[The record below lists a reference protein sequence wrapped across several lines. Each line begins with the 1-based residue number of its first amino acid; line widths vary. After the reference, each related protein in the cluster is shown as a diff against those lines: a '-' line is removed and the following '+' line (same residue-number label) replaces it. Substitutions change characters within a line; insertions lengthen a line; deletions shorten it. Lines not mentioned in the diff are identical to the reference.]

1 MLSMEGLVGAR
12 LLGEESLQMWD
23 LNKRLEAYLARVKF
37 LEEEN
42 EGLRAEIRGAK
53 SGPAAEPWR
62 AKYEEELRALRAAL
76 ERAFRE
82 KCSAELARDNLYE
95 EVQHVKSRC
104 QKEQAAREEA
114 KRQLAA
120 GKKEL
125 EEERRAQIWLKER
138 AVQLEK
144 EVGALLEVHEEEK
157 AGLDRELASFSL
169 SLESLRCVP
178 AAFQPLEVED
188 YSRRLAEIWRG
199 AVETYKAE
207 VAQLEGS
214 LGQAKE
220 SLWKAAED
228 NQQSQLQLQHL
239 DKELAALRARKE
251 LLEDNLA
258 RQWQEQRGEAEK
270 FQLAIEALEQEK
282 QSLRAQIAQV
292 LEDRQQLM
300 HLKMSLSLEVATY
313 RTLLEAESTR
323 LQMAPGEFKLANGL
337 RDVKLEAS
345 SSKHRAGPAA
355 FPWPE
360 GTAQPPRAPGDAL
373 KAPTPKTKSPGA
385 REFQKISSVLQAPK
399 AREPA
404 APTHAAP
411 LLSPGSPG
419 AEGPARP
426 GGDAGERSP
435 EEPPEGPEEPPGTP
449 PAQGQLYPEQLVSH
463 VLQDALK
470 EMQDDAQPKE
480 EPALS
485 AACAPRD
492 ARSPGPSPPVE
503 AREAEEAG
511 DEGGEPALSVGVP
524 EMEEEEAG
532 GGVPEGLGGESSAQ
546 QDGTGPRGAAP
557 ASPSDTESQE
567 ETGPW
572 EEEEEEEEGSKEEE
586 IPSPPSPEQ
595 SGGLR
600 GAPREGDVSGPIQ
613 AGTGEEEPEPG
624 EDDVEAT
631 STEALHLSEDE
642 EPRGAWSPSR
652 EDEEL
657 PEQERERREE
667 ECPQGEIEAA
677 CALPVG
683 SRPVLPSESSLE
695 EEDLVGGEQE
705 EFGHQEMPPGGAA
718 AAAGGEREQETCPE
732 LEPPS
737 SREAGPAEEDSL
749 GAEGGETAD
758 GAGDGEEEEGGEGE
772 EAMGGEHPRAGEAW
786 GDEELRQESGGLEEP
801 EELQEDGLE
810 QDTELQ
816 PGEDA
821 WGTGD
826 EDNGREHRAE
836 DWEGAAG
843 DAEGTGGDANVT
855 PQEPARADDNPP
867 STGAPESQEGAGG
880 TSPAEVK
887 EAQEE
892 DEEAAGSEVLSQ
904 QQAPTQGEE
913 EQEAEPAPG
922 LEEAEQGGTT
932 EAPGDAQDP
941 SEALEEVWEAQGAAG
956 ELGSEPAELE
966 SGSTDPAE
974 PQQDP
979 GSGVGS
985 AEPTEEDAQRSGT
998 GRIELEDTLPDST
1011 PLSAYQ
1017 GEMLAA
1023 ASPNPVA
1030 SEEATETAPGAE
1042 TELEDDEQLGGS
1054 HEAAAASVPDSHK
1067 EESET
1072 ELAPATEC
1080 AEEEEGYFMVSAPSQ
1095 EASSWEEAEIS
1106 EDFEEIKV
1114 EAAEAGQEDLKA
1126 PGDASP
1132 EPEAEEHLEAF
1143 GGEDEDVKMP
1153 PEEQEMPK
1161 DEDEDDAGGFAAELE
1176 EGSAVPAAQPSSPV
1190 AEGLSVGHADEA
1202 PQGDEGRGHSEGS
1215 AAEPEE
1221 ELDGTGEQEHGASG
1235 EDVAVPGCDALGPQG
1250 PAETPPG
1257 QEDERIPPA
1266 ELQPPAAPVSP
1277 PPEKAEQAPAKQ
1289 LPLEEDA
1296 QDGDSPPDKGPSDAE
1311 PPSPGSP
1318 LEQGGFAE
1326 AEDSPEAPAL
1336 PAQLPADVLQDSDI
1350 LEIVEQAL
1358 ELNQELVLGARL
1370 AAGGQGAGGSAEP
1383 PQEDEGGSSS
1393 SEEQPTVQEAPAEP
1407 CRAEGG
1413 ELNGLH
1419 RQASLE
1425 DLAEFAEEGLNG
1437 IAGEAPAAKPA
1448 DAPQSLPLPGKH
1460 GGADAVPALS
1470 PTGTRSRA
1478 WSQSP
1483 GPRGTS
1489 EGGRAPPPPTPAAP
1503 LPLDNRTPPVAP
1515 TRVAR
1520 PFPCG
1525 F

>member
-12 LLGEESLQMWD
+12 ALGEESLQMWD

-82 KCSAELARDNLYE
+82 KCTAELARDNLYE

-157 AGLDRELASFSL
+157 AGLDRELAGFSQ

-207 VAQLEGS
+207 VAQLERS

-270 FQLAIEALEQEK
+270 FQVAIEALEQEK

-313 RTLLEAESTR
+313 RPHWDPVGVHVVCGPRWGPVGATPDFWAVPPPSTALPPPR
-323 LQMAPGEFKLANGL
+323 LFA
-337 RDVKLEAS
+337 DVKLEAS

-385 REFQKISSVLQAPK
+385 REFQKITSVLQAP
-399 AREPA
+399 RGSEPA
-404 APTHAAP
+404 APTRAAP
-411 LLSPGSPG
+411 LLSPGNT
-419 AEGPARP
+419 E
-426 GGDAGERSP
+426 SP

-449 PAQGQLYPEQLVSH
+449 PARGQLYPEQLVSH

-480 EPALS
+480 EPALG
-485 AACAPRD
+485 AACAPLA

-503 AREAEEAG
+503 AEEVG
-511 DEGGEPALSVGVP
+511 EEGGEPALSVGDGVP
-524 EMEEEEAG
+524 EMEEEEEEEAG
-532 GGVPEGLGGESSAQ
+532 GAVPEGLGAESSAQ
-546 QDGTGPRGAAP
+546 HDGTGPHGAAP

-572 EEEEEEEEGSKEEE
+572 EEEEEEEEEGRKEEE
-586 IPSPPSPEQ
+586 IPSPPSPGQ

-600 GAPREGDVSGPIQ
+600 GAPREGDTSGPVQ
-613 AGTGEEEPEPG
+613 AGTGQEEPEPG

-652 EDEEL
+652 EDEEV
-657 PEQERERREE
+657 PGQERERREE
-667 ECPQGEIEAA
+667 ECPQGEIEAV
-677 CALPVG
+677 CSLPVG
-683 SRPVLPSESSLE
+683 SHPVFPSESSLE
-695 EEDLVGGEQE
+695 EEDLVGGERE
-705 EFGHQEMPPGGAA
+705 EFGHRGGPRGGAA
-718 AAAGGEREQETCPE
+718 VAVEGEREQETCPE

-737 SREAGPAEEDSL
+737 SQEAGPAEDSL
-749 GAEGGETAD
+749 GAEGGESAD
-758 GAGDGEEEEGGEGE
+758 RAGEGEEEEGEEGE
-772 EAMGGEHPRAGEAW
+772 EAMGGEDPRAEEAW
-786 GDEELRQESGGLEEP
+786 GGRELRQESGGLEEP
-801 EELQEDGLE
+801 EEPQEDGQE

-816 PGEDA
+816 QGEDA
-821 WGTGD
+821 WGRGD
-826 EDNGREHRAE
+826 EDSGREQRAE
-836 DWEGAAG
+836 DWEG
-843 DAEGTGGDANVT
+843 TGGDTNVT

-880 TSPAEVK
+880 TSPAEMK
-887 EAQEE
+887 ETQEE
-892 DEEAAGSEVLSQ
+892 EEEESEVLSQ
-904 QQAPTQGEE
+904 QQAPPQGEE

-922 LEEAEQGGTT
+922 LEEAEQGGTA
-932 EAPGDAQDP
+932 EAPGDTQDP
-941 SEALEEVWEAQGAAG
+941 SEAPEEVWEAPGAAG
-956 ELGSEPAELE
+956 GLSSEPAGLE
-966 SGSTDPAE
+966 SGSTDPAA
-974 PQQDP
+974 PQQGP

-985 AEPTEEDAQRSGT
+985 TEPTEEEAQQSGT
-998 GRIELEDTLPDST
+998 GSVELEDALPDGT
-1011 PLSAYQ
+1011 PLSMYQ
-1017 GEMLAA
+1017 GEMSA
-1023 ASPNPVA
+1023 ASSPKPVA

-1042 TELEDDEQLGGS
+1042 TELEDEEQPGGS
-1054 HEAAAASVPDSHK
+1054 HEETAALVPESCK

-1072 ELAPATEC
+1072 EPGPATEC

-1095 EASSWEEAEIS
+1095 EASSSEEAEIS

-1114 EAAEAGQEDLKA
+1114 EAAEAGQDDLGA
-1126 PGDASP
+1126 PGDAAP

-1143 GGEDEDVKMP
+1143 GGEDVEMP
-1153 PEEQEMPK
+1153 PEGRETPK

-1176 EGSAVPAAQPSSPV
+1176 EGSAVPMAQPSSPV
-1190 AEGLSVGHADEA
+1190 AEGPSPGRADE
-1202 PQGDEGRGHSEGS
+1202 GDEGQGRSEGF
-1215 AAEPEE
+1215 ATEPEE

-1235 EDVAVPGCDALGPQG
+1235 DAALPGCDAPGLQG

-1266 ELQPPAAPVSP
+1266 ELQPPAAPAASP
-1277 PPEKAEQAPAKQ
+1277 PPEKAEQAPDKQ
-1289 LPLEEDA
+1289 LPPEEDA
-1296 QDGDSPPDKGPSDAE
+1296 QDGDAPPDKGSSDAE

-1318 LEQGGFAE
+1318 LERGGFEE

-1370 AAGGQGAGGSAEP
+1370 AAGEQGAGGSAEP

-1393 SEEQPTVQEAPAEP
+1393 SEEQPTVQEVPAEP

-1425 DLAEFAEEGLNG
+1425 DLAEFTEEGLNG
-1437 IAGEAPAAKPA
+1437 IAPPGQ
-1448 DAPQSLPLPGKH
+1448 APQSLPLAGKH

-1470 PTGTRSRA
+1470 PLGDQVPEPWAS
-1478 WSQSP
+1478 
-1483 GPRGTS
+1483 GD
-1489 EGGRAPPPPTPAAP
+1489 E
-1503 LPLDNRTPPVAP
+1503 
-1515 TRVAR
+1515 
-1520 PFPCG
+1520 
-1525 F
+1525 